1 MNLPAELDK
10 GPFSKEQLKT
20 LDNLRSE
27 ISEAWDNQVVWRTWT
42 EANFSVLDDVHFPT
56 PAAKYH
62 QAVREQLVFFEQAVL
77 LSYDY
82 REKQIDLDEVQEKL
96 QTAEGYEK
104 RRLEVRRDR
113 LLFELEGMRL
123 QAKDRIRELRMW
135 SEIKASLV
143 VSAEFDT
150 INKDTDELVAL
161 TIRFCR
167 EALLL
172 ERGRNSDPGAVA
184 NIIGQATTCLRECA
198 RRGIMGTL
206 PPECRT
212 VQKRISKTYRAI

>member
-1 MNLPAELDK
+1 MNLPSEIEK

-42 EANFSVLDDVHFPT
+42 EANFSVLDDIHFPT

-62 QAVREQLVFFEQAVL
+62 QAVREQLVFFENTVL

-96 QTAEGYEK
+96 QTTEGYEK

-113 LLFELEGMRL
+113 LIFELEGMKL
-123 QAKDRIRELRMW
+123 QAKDRIRELQMW

-143 VSAEFDT
+143 ASEEFDT
-150 INKDTDELVAL
+150 QNKDTDELVAL

-172 ERGRNSDPGAVA
+172 EKSRNSDPGAVT
-184 NIIGQATTCLRECA
+184 NIIGQATTCLRECS

-206 PPECRT
+206 PSECRT
-212 VQKRISKTYRAI
+212 VQKRIGKL

>member
-1 MNLPAELDK
+1 MNLPAEIEK
-10 GPFSKEQLKT
+10 GPFTDAHIAVLEALK
-20 LDNLRSE
+20 SE
-27 ISEAWDNQVVWRTWT
+27 IFEAWDNQVVWRTPT
-42 EANFSVLDDVHFPT
+42 EARFSVLDDIHYAT

-62 QAVREQLVFFEQAVL
+62 QAVREQLVFFENTIL

-82 REKQIDLDEVQEKL
+82 REKQIDLDEALKKL

-113 LLFELEGMRL
+113 LLFELEGMKL
-123 QAKDRIRELRMW
+123 QAKDRVRELEMW
-135 SEIKASLV
+135 SKIKADLV
-143 VSAEFDT
+143 ESSPEFDT
-150 INKDTDELVAL
+150 QNKDTDELVAL

-172 ERGRNSDPGAVA
+172 EKSRSNDPGAVA

-198 RRGIMGTL
+198 QRGIMGTL

-212 VQKRISKTYRAI
+212 VQKRIGK